1 MARLTATVSLQVR
14 LPEGLR
20 RKLVQEADQNARSL
34 NGEIVWR
41 LGQSFGTMGAALA
54 EAGEKERARI
64 LDEIVHS
71 PEVHKKLVEQL
82 ATSPVFKEWVGRK
95 SKQTR

>member
-41 LGQSFGTMGAALA
+41 LGQSFGTVGAALA
-54 EAGEKERARI
+54 
-64 LDEIVHS
+64 S
-71 PEVHKKLVEQL
+71 SNEVAL
-82 ATSPVFKEWVGRK
+82 TSKRGGRRK
-95 SKQTR
+95 RGFQKNRSRM

>member
-1 MARLTATVSLQVR
+1 MAPLTATVSLQVR

-20 RKLVQEADQNARSL
+20 RKLVQEADKNARSL

-41 LGQSFGTMGAALA
+41 LGQSFGTEDAALA

-82 ATSPVFKEWVGRK
+82 AKSPIFKEWVERK
-95 SKQTR
+95 SKRTR

>member
-1 MARLTATVSLQVR
+1 V
-14 LPEGLR
+14 
-20 RKLVQEADQNARSL
+20 
-34 NGEIVWR
+34 
-41 LGQSFGTMGAALA
+41 GAALA